1 MKRKRKTAIE
11 NRFISWVR
19 HVLEDP
25 EAYGRLHSL
34 IDEHANSVR
43 WMCQT
48 RNAVDDLML
57 ECRRQGFGAGFK
69 AAMELLADI
78 SEEDRREKS
87 EDGGETV

>member
-1 MKRKRKTAIE
+1 MKSGLLAGSDMFWKI
-11 NRFISWVR
+11 
-19 HVLEDP
+19 P
-25 EAYGRLHSL
+25 RLMDDYISL

>member
-1 MKRKRKTAIE
+1 
-11 NRFISWVR
+11 
-19 HVLEDP
+19 
-25 EAYGRLHSL
+25 
-34 IDEHANSVR
+34 
-43 WMCQT
+43 MCQT

-78 SEEDRREKS
+78 REEDRREKS